1 MTEEPHQSG
10 VRRSRAAERLGD
22 WAGAFSLLIIIMVFV
37 AALVYALP
45 VNLELPLVS
54 TDRWVVLDVGYL
66 IGLALLAVATLCHA
80 MLISPTRSPLTAIW
94 LSVVFGVLCVPF
106 AMVEPVFGLTGAD
119 ADWKVASI
127 YSRFVLQLLPFVMV
141 FAAGIVMLRT
151 REKPGWF
158 RLIGVGIC
166 VALAAVAVVLAAWIP
181 ELMRANEPGTL

>member
-10 VRRSRAAERLGD
+10 ARKSRAAERLGD

-66 IGLALLAVATLCHA
+66 IGLALLSVATLCHA
-80 MLISPTRSPLTAIW
+80 MLISPSRSPLTAIW

-106 AMVEPVFGLTGAD
+106 AIVVPTFGLIGAD
-119 ADWKVASI
+119 ADWKVAI
-127 YSRFVLQLLPFVMV
+127 VYSRLILNLLPFAMV
-141 FAAGIVMLRT
+141 LAAGVVMLRT
-151 REKPGWF
+151 REKPARF

-166 VALAAVAVVLAAWIP
+166 VAMAVIVVVLAAWIP
-181 ELMRANEPGTL
+181 ELMRANGSGTL